1 MQEEPTIF
9 VIEIPEGPDL
19 VFQADCATRAATI
32 ARAPWLRDAIDTLLT
47 ATGHANVVRNSPRIR
62 TATRVEAR
70 TYWELREEFDELT
83 SPFLVAN
90 LSGFRER

>member
-19 VFQADCATRAATI
+19 AFQADCATQPATI
-32 ARAPWLRDAIDTLLT
+32 ARAPWLRDAIDNLLT
-47 ATGHANVVRNSPRIR
+47 ATGQANVVRSSPRIR
-62 TATRVEAR
+62 AATRIEAR
-70 TYWELREEFDELT
+70 IYRELREEFT
-83 SPFLVAN
+83 SPFLVTN